1 MNPTGPSQDPVFA
14 ILIPAFNEA
23 PTIRAVVEGA
33 LAHSDWVIVIDDGS
47 EDGTDAVVADLPSEL
62 IRHEENAGKGHRL
75 AEGIAHAVAG
85 GADAVL
91 SLDADGQHDPDDIPA
106 FLNAF
111 RTNPQAMIVGDR
123 TADRDKMPMY
133 RKKGVAFGDFFL
145 TWATDQR
152 LRDGQCGMRVYPAA
166 VNDFPMDD
174 RDKEKFTFENL
185 VLLYAADQGVE
196 FVRVP
201 IKAHYVEN
209 PHRHS
214 HYRPRADTW
223 LITKS
228 ITRFIVRRKFKLR
241 GLLIALGLVR

>member
-1 MNPTGPSQDPVFA
+1 MSPAGPTKDPVFA
-14 ILIPAFNEA
+14 ILIPAYNEA

-33 LAHSDWVIVIDDGS
+33 LTHVDRVIVIDDGS
-47 EDGTDAVVADLPSEL
+47 EDATADAVADLPIDL
-62 IRHEENAGKGHRL
+62 IRHDENGGKGHRL

-91 SLDADGQHDPDDIPA
+91 SIDADGQHDTADIPA
-106 FLNAF
+106 FLDAF
-111 RTNPQAMIVGDR
+111 RKNPRSMVIGDR
-123 TADRDKMPMY
+123 TADRASMPTY
-133 RKKGVAFGDFFL
+133 RQKGVAFGDFFL

-152 LRDGQCGMRVYPAA
+152 LRDGQCGMRVYPAT
-166 VNDFPMDD
+166 VTSFPMDD

-185 VLLYAADQGVE
+185 VILYAADQGMA

-201 IKAHYVEN
+201 IKARYLEN

-228 ITRFIVRRKFKLR
+228 ITRFIVRRNFKLR